1 MKYFEGFLIAQ
12 PLASLMDQF
21 PNLSQKADALPEL
34 WQVGQLVTL
43 AEPHYGP
50 HNPCGSVG
58 VVYVIDTEDPEMP
71 YVGILMESGDDL
83 NLIDALQVHNSFISL
98 GIVPFDYEF
107 SSCQTLMADQQKGLF
122 LPCFQAAH
130 RLMHKDE

>member
-1 MKYFEGFLIAQ
+1 MKYFQSLPIPFT
-12 PLASLMDQF
+12 PLSM
-21 PNLSQKADALPEL
+21 NCVPELLLEAGDYLGL

-43 AEPHYGP
+43 CEPHYGP
-50 HNPCGSVG
+50 YNPCGSVG
-58 VVYVIDTEDPEMP
+58 VVYAIDTENPEMP

-98 GIVPFDYEF
+98 GIVQFDYEF
-107 SSCQTLMADQQKGLF
+107 SSCQRLVADQQKGLF

-130 RLMHKDE
+130 QLMNKDE